1 MASYNHKESEIKW
14 QKKWEE
20 EKLYQTQETGDK
32 KFYILDMF
40 PYPSGEGLHV
50 GHPKGYIATDVYSRM
65 KRMKGYDVLHPM
77 GFDAFGLPAE
87 QYALKNKVNP
97 NISTAKNVAR
107 YKEQLKMLGLNY
119 DWEREINTTDPAFY
133 KWTQWM
139 WKQMYKKGLAYES
152 YDPINWCPSCKT
164 GLANEDLENGL
175 CERCGSV
182 VEKKPL
188 RQWTIRITDY
198 ADRLL
203 SDLEKLDWE
212 PHIKELQKNWIGK
225 SEGSELTFNLVNFP
239 QQENLT
245 VFTTRADTLFGATF
259 MAISYELAE
268 KWIALGWDASVDI
281 KKMIDVIKQD
291 AKQQDFS
298 FKEVAEKKGIDTG
311 VRAINPATGKEIP
324 VYIANYILSGYGT
337 GAIMAVPAHD
347 ERDYEFAKKYAI
359 DVVDV
364 CAQKFVS
371 QIGSGIPNPS
381 FETVNRHNVLAI
393 VKNKD
398 TNKYLAL
405 DWHVTDW
412 KSFIGGG
419 VEPGEDYAASAVR
432 EVKEEAGFED
442 VKFIH
447 KVTTYISHF
456 CNPDKKVNYHTK
468 TECVYVEVMGECVIH
483 EEEKMKHSIVELDE
497 QDVEAFLISSG
508 SDSDYQLYCWK
519 KFLTQEAFESKDG
532 FLVNSGDFDGLTSTE
547 ARVKI
552 TEAFGGKLVSQ
563 YKLKDWTFA
572 RQRYWGEPFPI
583 VFDENH
589 VSYAVADS
597 ELPVVLPMVDEYE
610 PTGTGESPLAN
621 IQEWVDVYGFI
632 NVDGEFEGIRNYLKF
647 EDAFF
652 VDILD
657 HKKTSTIRLDK
668 KNLSVGSFVELKK
681 QNGEIFSYAIIEAI
695 NTKKFKDLEI
705 DNKNGTSY
713 TSKEEQLVAYKK
725 YYGDSVIEETE
736 FYSIDFSLLET
747 LPRKFRRETNTMP
760 QWAGSSW
767 YYLRYIDPNNQDR
780 FVDTAKEEKWSPVDF
795 YVGGAEHATR
805 HLIYARFWHKFLFD
819 LGLVTHDE
827 PFSKLQTVGLI
838 MAEDGR
844 KMSKRWG
851 NVVNPDDIVE
861 EYGADTL
868 RVYEMFMG
876 PFDQSVAWSTKS
888 MMGVKRFLDRVAK
901 LHDHCDDSNDS
912 SSIETLLHQTIK
924 KVGEDIE
931 AFKFN
936 TAIAALMTLMN
947 LIEKEGRISK
957 VAYKQLLIL
966 LAPFA
971 PHMTEELWREF
982 LDEKASIHTEQW
994 PVFDPL
1000 KVITESVTVA
1010 IQISGKMRGTVDVSR
1025 DVDEN
1030 TLINQVKNH
1039 EMYKKY
1045 VGETEPKKVIIV
1057 KNKIVNIVI

>member
-20 EKLYQTQETGDK
+20 EKLYRTQETGDK

-107 YKEQLKMLGLNY
+107 YKDQLKMLGLNY

-139 WKQMYKKGLAYES
+139 WKQMYKKGLAYEG

-203 SDLEKLDWE
+203 DDLAKLDWE

-239 QQENLT
+239 QQEKLI

-268 KWIALGWDASVDI
+268 KWIASGWDASADI

-311 VRAINPATGKEIP
+311 IKATNPATGNEIP
-324 VYIANYILSGYGT
+324 VYIANYVLSGYGT
-337 GAIMAVPAHD
+337 GALMAVPAHD
-347 ERDYEFAKKYAI
+347 ERDYEFAKKYVI

-371 QIGSGIPNPS
+371 KIGSGIPNPS
-381 FETVNRHNVLAI
+381 FETVYRHNVLVI

-398 TNKYLAL
+398 TGKYLAL

-419 VEPGEDYAASAVR
+419 VEDDENYSLSAVR
-432 EVKEEAGFED
+432 EVKEEAGFKHVD
-442 VKFIH
+442 FIH

-468 TECVYVEVMGECVIH
+468 TECVYVEVAGESAIS
-483 EEEKMKHSIVELDE
+483 EEEKKKHTIVEIDE
-497 QDVEAFLISSG
+497 HDVEAFLVSSG
-508 SDSDYQLYCWK
+508 SDSDYQLYCWR
-519 KFLTQEAFESKDG
+519 KFLAQEVFESREG
-532 FLVNSGDFDGLTSTE
+532 FLVNSGDFDGLTSAE
-547 ARVKI
+547 AKIKI
-552 TEAFGGKLVSQ
+552 TEKFGGKLVSQ
-563 YKLKDWTFA
+563 YKLKEWTFA

-597 ELPVVLPMVDEYE
+597 ELPIVLPMVDEYE

-621 IQEWVDVYGFI
+621 IQEWVDVYGFL
-632 NVDGEFEGIRNYLKF
+632 NADGEFETLMQ
-647 EDAFF
+647 D
-652 VDILD
+652 
-657 HKKTSTIRLDK
+657 
-668 KNLSVGSFVELKK
+668 
-681 QNGEIFSYAIIEAI
+681 
-695 NTKKFKDLEI
+695 DLRA
-705 DNKNGTSY
+705 K
-713 TSKEEQLVAYKK
+713 
-725 YYGDSVIEETE
+725 
-736 FYSIDFSLLET
+736 
-747 LPRKFRRETNTMP
+747 KFRRETNTMP
-760 QWAGSSW
+760 Q
-767 YYLRYIDPNNQDR
+767 
-780 FVDTAKEEKWSPVDF
+780 
-795 YVGGAEHATR
+795 
-805 HLIYARFWHKFLFD
+805 
-819 LGLVTHDE
+819 
-827 PFSKLQTVGLI
+827 
-838 MAEDGR
+838 
-844 KMSKRWG
+844 
-851 NVVNPDDIVE
+851 
-861 EYGADTL
+861 
-868 RVYEMFMG
+868 
-876 PFDQSVAWSTKS
+876 
-888 MMGVKRFLDRVAK
+888 
-901 LHDHCDDSNDS
+901 
-912 SSIETLLHQTIK
+912 
-924 KVGEDIE
+924 
-931 AFKFN
+931 
-936 TAIAALMTLMN
+936 
-947 LIEKEGRISK
+947 
-957 VAYKQLLIL
+957 
-966 LAPFA
+966 
-971 PHMTEELWREF
+971 
-982 LDEKASIHTEQW
+982 
-994 PVFDPL
+994 
-1000 KVITESVTVA
+1000 
-1010 IQISGKMRGTVDVSR
+1010 
-1025 DVDEN
+1025 
-1030 TLINQVKNH
+1030 
-1039 EMYKKY
+1039 
-1045 VGETEPKKVIIV
+1045 
-1057 KNKIVNIVI
+1057 